1 MSINLLNSFIKFA
14 SGGGGIASSDWD
26 VTNGGTDITI
36 NGDNIQLTGD
46 NIKSGFYDVGEVI
59 STSAWTLRFTLES
72 SGSVTGNPIFWIG
85 FFDTSTINS
94 SSESGSGTTLDG
106 ISCMA
111 YSGSNYLLS
120 MKNNNYL
127 DAGGSQTVTSPTV
140 SANTTTRYVEI
151 KRDGSNAILTFF
163 DADDYDTSI
172 GTCTVTISGSG
183 FRYLCAVSYFE
194 GSGRTYQLT
203 DVTFEDG

>member
-1 MSINLLNSFIKFA
+1 MSNVVNSFITFPA
-14 SGGGGIASSDWD
+14 DTGAIDSGDWN

-106 ISCMA
+106 ISLMA

-120 MKNNNYL
+120 MKNNAYL

-140 SANTTTRYVEI
+140 SANTTTRYAEI
-151 KRDGSNAILTFF
+151 KRDGSNAILTFY
-163 DADDYDTSI
+163 DSDTYDTSI
-172 GTCTVTISGSG
+172 GTCTVSITGSG